1 MLKRNNG
8 LMLSCKLQTILAH
21 CYDAFI
27 ACSFS
32 YNISH
37 FQLLRKETVASFA
50 VKSGSYVEIN
60 LSN

>member
-1 MLKRNNG
+1 
-8 LMLSCKLQTILAH
+8 MLSCKLQTILAH

-50 VKSGSYVEIN
+50 VKSGSYIEIN